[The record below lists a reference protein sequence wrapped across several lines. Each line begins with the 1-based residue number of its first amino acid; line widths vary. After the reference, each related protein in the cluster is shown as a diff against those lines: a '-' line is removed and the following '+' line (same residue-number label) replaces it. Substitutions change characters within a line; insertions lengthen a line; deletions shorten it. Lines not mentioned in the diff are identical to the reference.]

1 METNKRALRST
12 PETDE
17 GDERVADA
25 STGEDE
31 FEATPMEAAC
41 KMLFGEHEAPRMI
54 QALSAARARER
65 DARAR
70 SDAET
75 PETQSRKGSMR
86 DLRAVGPPIVRQSS
100 CQSWDWRDD
109 DGSPRESGDGCDG

>member
-41 KMLFGEHEAPRMI
+41 KMAVTTHAAPGN
-54 QALSAARARER
+54 AR
-65 DARAR
+65 
-70 SDAET
+70 
-75 PETQSRKGSMR
+75 
-86 DLRAVGPPIVRQSS
+86 L
-100 CQSWDWRDD
+100 
-109 DGSPRESGDGCDG
+109 